1 MFAWK
6 EKQRIRDNAQR
17 LSSFDAP
24 RDGKNR
30 RAIGLLPLPGV
41 GQRHEIS
48 QSNALRYNQLL
59 ISMEGKQ
66 STCCLRIASPKN
78 KSRSAI
84 LLFRGRVLGCLYGSK
99 NIDRQL
105 FGEEALERAVADLAA
120 PGNILDAY
128 VLSEELVLAAAALF
142 HGNVL
147 NQSNY
152 MSAEQTLEMA
162 SQHLLHSDMPGCIVI
177 SSNDNLA
184 ACMMYMFG
192 GKIVGVYSFKDGWVQ
207 PTYESALHYL
217 HLTPN
222 PTVMASK
229 LTACNVKEVMDLTF
243 SATGLADRRASEW
256 SGIKPDEAL
265 RDIQTE
271 ANKTL
276 KNTMELS
283 NSGRHA
289 VAVPQQQQ
297 LRPAAAS
304 SF

>member
-6 EKQRIRDNAQR
+6 EKQRLKDNGQR
-17 LSSFDAP
+17 LSSFDGP
-24 RDGKNR
+24 RNGNNR

-48 QSNALRYNQLL
+48 QSNYLRYHQLL
-59 ISMEGKQ
+59 ISLEGKQ
-66 STCCLRIASPKN
+66 STCCLRIASPNN

-147 NQSNY
+147 NQSSY

-177 SSNDNLA
+177 SSADNLA
-184 ACMMYMFG
+184 ACMVYMFG
-192 GKIVGVYSFKDGWVQ
+192 GKIVGVYSFKDGWVES
-207 PTYESALHYL
+207 TYETALHYL
-217 HLTPN
+217 HRTPN
-222 PTVMASK
+222 ACVMASK
-229 LTACNVKEVMDLTF
+229 LTACNVQEVMDLTF
-243 SATGLADRRASEW
+243 SVTGLADRKASEW
-256 SGIKPDEAL
+256 TGIKADEAL
-265 RDIQTE
+265 RDLSTE
-271 ANKTL
+271 GNRTL

-283 NSGRHA
+283 NSGRLP
-289 VAVPQQQQ
+289 VAPPQPTI
-297 LRPAAAS
+297 RPAAVS
-304 SF
+304 SY